1 MTNTG
6 GNSMDKHYAQVLG
19 VTLVKKYRVSF
30 GEVVDTY
37 EKLETPVIW
46 EGDLDSP
53 VLESGDTL
61 YLVNIGKEVKVA
73 KVVRSTEGTYLYYT
87 RHQVGEVLENELTEK
102 SKLDAEEKLKSMK
115 NDVSEEKSESH
126 YLNLDAE
133 KVLDTHLIQL
143 QMLNTYE
150 KAYSPKE
157 LTHLL
162 NSIANLNVISK
173 WSEDYQS
180 ILDEKLKDIQKFVL
194 NKIGFH
200 LKHNELN
207 LVDGWTE
214 VLIKLENKTI

>member
-1 MTNTG
+1 
-6 GNSMDKHYAQVLG
+6 MDKHYAQVLG

-30 GEVVDTY
+30 GEIVETY
-37 EKLETPVIW
+37 EKFETPVIW
-46 EGDLDSP
+46 EGELDSP
-53 VLESGDTL
+53 VLKSDDTL
-61 YLVNIGKEVKVA
+61 YLVNKGKEVKVT

-102 SKLDAEEKLKSMK
+102 SRLEAEEKLKSMK
-115 NDVSEEKSESH
+115 NDESEEKSESH
-126 YLNLDAE
+126 YLNLDTE
-133 KVLDTHLIQL
+133 KVLDGHLIQL
-143 QMLNTYE
+143 QMLNVYE

-180 ILDEKLKDIQKFVL
+180 IIDEKLKDIQKFVL

-200 LKHNELN
+200 LKHNEFN

-214 VLIKLENKTI
+214 LLIKLENKTI